1 MDRSPCGSGVTARV
15 ALHYHKGLIQ
25 INQTRVFQNGATG
38 SQFTGKAVE
47 VLDFTFFVSSRKWV
61 QVLSST
67 GPGGW
72 WLEGEG
78 LKIQRAS
85 AACASVINNE
95 PTQGAINYL
104 TI

>member
-1 MDRSPCGSGVTARV
+1 MQTCSQVDRSPCGSGVTAQV

-25 INQTRVFQNGATG
+25 INQTRVFKNGATG

-47 VLDFTFFVSSRKWV
+47 VLDFTFFVSSR
-61 QVLSST
+61 
-67 GPGGW
+67 G
-72 WLEGEG
+72 G